1 MRIDRQTFI
10 FPIIIRFI
18 VDAAESPSFSL
29 SAESHVV
36 HKARKHT
43 TVDTTHSLM
52 IDYFAERCVT
62 TQQPGRRSMEATMQM
77 RKTYKYK
84 LLPTPG
90 QERALETTFFIARC
104 WADPRR

>member
-1 MRIDRQTFI
+1 
-10 FPIIIRFI
+10 
-18 VDAAESPSFSL
+18 
-29 SAESHVV
+29 
-36 HKARKHT
+36 
-43 TVDTTHSLM
+43 
-52 IDYFAERCVT
+52 
-62 TQQPGRRSMEATMQM
+62 MEATMQM